1 MDKDKFVTFR
11 LTYGDFQTLVSMLE
25 KSRYSY
31 NLGER
36 NILENFRNILKK
48 L

>member
-11 LTYGDFQTLVSMLE
+11 LTYSDFQTLVSMLE

-31 NLGER
+31 NLVER